1 MPKRTP
7 AAGGGR
13 ELLLG
18 ELEAAIMQII
28 WQHEEMTVREV
39 WEALQT
45 TRPVAYTTVMTVM
58 SRLVPKGVLVARKQ
72 GKTYYY
78 RAANTADQLVQQRAQ
93 QAVQE
98 VLANYGDAAIAQF
111 LRELE
116 QADPQYLASLRAL
129 VEQERSHA
137 D

>member
-39 WEALQT
+39 WETLQP
-45 TRPVAYTTVMTVM
+45 TRPIAYTTVMTVM

-78 RAANTADQLVQQRAQ
+78 RAANTGDQLVQQRAQ

-98 VLANYGDAAIAQF
+98 VLANFGEAAIAQF
-111 LRELE
+111 LRQLE
-116 QADPQYLASLRAL
+116 QVDPQYLASLRAL